1 VLPER
6 PHWVA
11 RALALTTP
19 SSSRTATGLPSRLA
33 WFSEPS
39 PRTRQAA
46 AAATLVSLLLAW
58 WLVDLTGGVKYSAV
72 HAMYLPVIG
81 AALIFE
87 VRGALLIG
95 VAAGL
100 LVGPFMALDIDTG
113 EAQDAANWL
122 QRMFFFCLIGALVGL
137 GSGLFR
143 RQMRY
148 LAWLNDHDSRTGF
161 LTHGGLTRNVQQR
174 LSSVTDGST
183 PVVLVVQLNNL
194 LDIQNT
200 FGPQFGEQLLTR
212 ICERGRELVP
222 HELPMALIQP
232 DRLGVMMSSTS
243 QVDDLRDRLDRRI
256 REPYDVEGVRVYVDF
271 AFGAAVYP
279 THATTAEELV
289 QKASI
294 AMHLAMKRTLPW
306 YVYDSRFDATS
317 RDNLVLLGLVPAA
330 IAGNELTM
338 WHQAKTSL
346 ATGQVAGT
354 EALLRWNHPER
365 GLIMPG
371 RFMPQVEDSPMIND
385 VTRWVVGCAL
395 DHLAMWRQRGHSFSV
410 SLNVSVRNLHN
421 RVLLHVLDDA
431 VVRHGVAPED
441 VDLEITESAVM
452 DDFEHCVGL
461 IAQLRDRGYSV
472 SIDDFGTG
480 HSSLAYLKKLP
491 VTKLKID
498 QAFIRNLAAD
508 DRDQRITR
516 SIIDLAAALRL
527 ESVAEGV
534 EDEASAHMLREWGCD
549 YAQGHYLHVA
559 CPYDEFISWI
569 ERTTNLQGST

>member
-1 VLPER
+1 M
-6 PHWVA
+6 
-11 RALALTTP
+11 P
-19 SSSRTATGLPSRLA
+19 SSSQAATGLPSHFA

-39 PRTRQAA
+39 PRTRRVA
-46 AAATLVSLLLAW
+46 AAATALLLALAW
-58 WLVDLTGGVKYSAV
+58 LLVDLSGGVKFSAV
-72 HAMYLPVIG
+72 HAMYLPVI
-81 AALIFE
+81 ASALIFE

-100 LVGPFMALDIDTG
+100 IVGPFMPLDTDTG
-113 EAQDAANWL
+113 EAQDPTNWI
-122 QRMFFFCLIGALVGL
+122 QRMFFFCLIGAVVGL
-137 GSGLFR
+137 GTGVFR

-161 LTHGGLTRNVQQR
+161 LTHGGLTKNVQQR
-174 LSSVTDGST
+174 LSSVADGST
-183 PVVLVVQLNNL
+183 PVILVVQLNNL
-194 LDIQNT
+194 LDIENT
-200 FGPQFGEQLLTR
+200 FGPRFGEELLTR

-222 HELPMALIQP
+222 AELPMALIQP
-232 DRLGVMMSSTS
+232 DRLAVMLSSSS
-243 QVDDLRDRLDRRI
+243 QVEELRDRLDRRI

-294 AMHLAMKRTLPW
+294 AMHLAIKRTLPW
-306 YVYDSRFDATS
+306 YVYDSRCDATS
-317 RDNLVLLGLVPAA
+317 RDNLVLLGLVPTA

-354 EALLRWNHPER
+354 EALLRWNHPDR

-395 DHLAMWRQRGHSFSV
+395 DHLSMWRQRGHSMSV

-441 VDLEITESAVM
+441 VDLEITESVVM

-491 VTKLKID
+491 VTKLKVD
-498 QAFIRNLAAD
+498 QAFIRNLAVD

-516 SIIDLAAALRL
+516 SIIDLAAALRV

-534 EDEASAHMLREWGCD
+534 EDEASADMLREWGCD
-549 YAQGHYLHVA
+549 YAQGNYLHAA

-569 ERTTNLQGST
+569 EQTTNLQGSA

>member
-1 VLPER
+1 M
-6 PHWVA
+6 A

-19 SSSRTATGLPSRLA
+19 SSSRAATGLPSRLA

-39 PRTRQAA
+39 ARTRRTA
-46 AAATLVSLLLAW
+46 AAATVVSLLLAW
-58 WLVDLTGGVKYSAV
+58 WLVDLTGGVKFSAV

-95 VAAGL
+95 FVAGV
-100 LVGPFMALDIDTG
+100 LVGPFMPLDTDTG
-113 EAQDAANWL
+113 EAQDPANWL

-174 LSSVTDGST
+174 LANVADGST

-194 LDIQNT
+194 LDIENT
-200 FGPQFGEQLLTR
+200 FGPRFGEELLVR
-212 ICERGRELVP
+212 ICERCRELVP
-222 HELPMALIQP
+222 RELPMALMQP
-232 DRLGVMMSSTS
+232 DRLAVMLSSSS
-243 QVDDLRDRLDRRI
+243 QVEDLRDRLDGRI

-306 YVYDSRFDATS
+306 YVYDSRFDVTS

-330 IAGNELTM
+330 IAGDELTI

-346 ATGQVAGT
+346 ATGEVAGT

-395 DHLAMWRQRGHSFSV
+395 DHLAMWRQRGHTFSV

-431 VVRHGVAPED
+431 VERHGVAPED

-508 DRDQRITR
+508 ERDQRITR

-527 ESVAEGV
+527 ESVAEGI

-549 YAQGHYLHVA
+549 YAQGNHLHA
-559 CPYDEFISWI
+559 ASPYDEFISWI
-569 ERTTNLQGST
+569 ERTTSLHGTT

>member
-1 VLPER
+1 M
-6 PHWVA
+6 
-11 RALALTTP
+11 
-19 SSSRTATGLPSRLA
+19 LA
-33 WFSEPS
+33 WL
-39 PRTRQAA
+39 
-46 AAATLVSLLLAW
+46 LVE
-58 WLVDLTGGVKYSAV
+58 LTGGVKYSAV
-72 HAMYLPVIG
+72 HAMYVPVIV

-87 VRGALLIG
+87 VRGALLVA
-95 VAAGL
+95 VAAGVA
-100 LVGPFMALDIDTG
+100 VGPFMALDTDTG
-113 EAQDAANWL
+113 EAQDLANWL
-122 QRMFFFCLIGALVGL
+122 QRLFFFCVIGVLVGL
-137 GSGLFR
+137 GSGMFR
-143 RQMRY
+143 RQVRH

-161 LTHGGLTRNVQQR
+161 LTNGGLTKCVHERLANV
-174 LSSVTDGST
+174 SDGST
-183 PVVLVVQLNNL
+183 PAVLVVQLSNL

-200 FGPQFGEQLLTR
+200 FGPQFGEQLLAR
-212 ICERGRELVP
+212 ICERSRELVP
-222 HELPMALIQP
+222 SELPMALIQP
-232 DRLGVMMSSTS
+232 DRLGVMLSSS
-243 QVDDLRDRLDRRI
+243 SDVDDLRDRIDHRI

-271 AFGAAVYP
+271 AFGAASYP

-294 AMHLAMKRTLPW
+294 AMHLAIKRTLPW

-330 IAGNELTM
+330 IAGNELSM

-346 ATGQVAGT
+346 ATGRVAGT

-395 DHLAMWRQRGHSFSV
+395 DHLATWRQRGHSISV

-516 SIIDLAAALRL
+516 SIIDLAAALGL
-527 ESVAEGV
+527 ESLAEGV
-534 EDEASAHMLREWGCD
+534 EDEASAQMLREWGCD
-549 YAQGHYLHVA
+549 YAQGNYLHAA
-559 CPYDEFISWI
+559 CPYDDFISWL
-569 ERTTNLQGST
+569 ERTGDLQGTA